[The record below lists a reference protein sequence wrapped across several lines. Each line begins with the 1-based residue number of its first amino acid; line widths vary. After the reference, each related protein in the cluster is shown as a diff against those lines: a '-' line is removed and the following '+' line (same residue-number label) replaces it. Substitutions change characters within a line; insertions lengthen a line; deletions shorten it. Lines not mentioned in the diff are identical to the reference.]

1 MAILIYQKIAR
12 HITARLLCSQTMRT
26 RQREREMRTDLKLLQ
41 SKRAL
46 AEILDGERDEH
57 GHRVLGGDHQVD
69 HVVGYELVGE
79 LVAAAY
85 EHVDDVARGTG
96 LALALSAVFKGGPP
110 PPPLL
115 LYDPL
120 YQRGH
125 PLLGLAKWQQI
136 HSAQCRGS
144 EHAAR
149 RGSVVY
155 SSYTWR
161 DL

>member
-1 MAILIYQKIAR
+1 MAILIYQKMAR

-26 RQREREMRTDLKLLQ
+26 REREREMRTDLKLLQ

-46 AEILDGERDEH
+46 AEILDCERDEH

-85 EHVDDVARGTG
+85 EHVDGVARGTG
-96 LALALSAVFKGGPP
+96 LALAAVLKGGPP

-136 HSAQCRGS
+136 HSAQCRGTG
-144 EHAAR
+144 AASMQR
-149 RGSVVY
+149 VEA
-155 SSYTWR
+155 
-161 DL
+161 L